1 MAEIQWP
8 REIWAAQSDP
18 DDANGRHVFSVH
30 ATIPRFEGDS
40 ERDCAFHRYVDGDIV
55 DSADRY
61 RREMLTAL
69 RARAEAAEAE
79 CDRLRAEVDQLREG
93 ARRYRWLRSRDL
105 KTIHTGGV
113 FAGKTP
119 ENIALNLEDLDRAI
133 DFASHHEDRSD
144 G

>member
-1 MAEIQWP
+1 
-8 REIWAAQSDP
+8 
-18 DDANGRHVFSVH
+18 
-30 ATIPRFEGDS
+30 
-40 ERDCAFHRYVDGDIV
+40 
-55 DSADRY
+55 
-61 RREMLTAL
+61 
-69 RARAEAAEAE
+69 E

-105 KTIHTGGV
+105 ETIHTGGV